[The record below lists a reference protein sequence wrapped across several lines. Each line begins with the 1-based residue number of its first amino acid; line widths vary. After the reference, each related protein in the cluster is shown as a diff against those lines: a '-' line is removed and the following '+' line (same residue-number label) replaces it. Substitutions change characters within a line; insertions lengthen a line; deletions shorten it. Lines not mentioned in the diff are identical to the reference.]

1 MSIDT
6 LVVALAGG
14 KGERLW
20 PLTRDRAKP
29 AVPFGGRYRLID
41 ITLSNVVNSELRHA
55 VVLVQYKAQ
64 SLIDHLNLTWNFLTR
79 PELGEFL
86 QTIPAQMRMSEEWY
100 SGTADAVRQ
109 NLYHLDQYKPESV
122 LIVSTDHIYKMD
134 YRQMIDYHLK
144 KGADVTVA
152 VTKVKKED
160 AANRLGVIEVDNNFR
175 IVGFEEKPNEPKPIP
190 GDAEH
195 CLVNMGVYFFNTNTL
210 RKALNIDT
218 ANLDFG
224 KHVIPTLK
232 DAKAVYAYPFY
243 ELNKIPGY
251 RDNKDSIGML
261 VKEEIERTPDSSY
274 WSDVGDPYILWA
286 VHMDLVRRVPLFD
299 LYNTKWPIHSK
310 RTINPPFKID
320 VDAYN
325 NEGQL
330 SRSIAGAGT
339 IISGGKV
346 ISSVVFQRVFVD
358 GAGIEESIVMDDVY
372 IGRGAELRKTIVDKE
387 KRS

>member
-1 MSIDT
+1 
-6 LVVALAGG
+6 
-14 KGERLW
+14 
-20 PLTRDRAKP
+20 
-29 AVPFGGRYRLID
+29 
-41 ITLSNVVNSELRHA
+41 
-55 VVLVQYKAQ
+55 
-64 SLIDHLNLTWNFLTR
+64 
-79 PELGEFL
+79 
-86 QTIPAQMRMSEEWY
+86 
-100 SGTADAVRQ
+100 
-109 NLYHLDQYKPESV
+109 
-122 LIVSTDHIYKMD
+122 
-134 YRQMIDYHLK
+134 
-144 KGADVTVA
+144 
-152 VTKVKKED
+152 
-160 AANRLGVIEVDNNFR
+160 
-175 IVGFEEKPNEPKPIP
+175 
-190 GDAEH
+190 
-195 CLVNMGVYFFNTNTL
+195 MGVYFFNTNTL

-372 IGRGAELRKTIVDKE
+372 IGRDSKWGNPFYIKKDRNGCEIEGSREDVIKSYEQWIRKQKYLIDSLHELKDK
-387 KRS
+387 KLGCFCYPLPCHGDVLIYLVK